1 MGCSMRKKSSKKS
14 INKKKLLI
22 ISVSCLII
30 LIIISVFWLKVFKN
44 NKSNGELFPRTERL
58 NLAMKDDESVVGWI
72 KVNGTNID
80 YAVHLGNARS
90 NNDIIWTNDTL
101 SNGENRKTILG
112 HNLLNVSKKPLV
124 NAKSL
129 TRFEPLMAYVYQDFV
144 KDHLYIQYVDIDSE
158 ESLYKIY
165 AISFYEGSEDD
176 GESYTEE
183 KDITNYINKVKKASI
198 YDLNVDVNY
207 KDELITLATCTRYF
221 GVDGPKHFKIDAR
234 KVRKN
239 EKISN
244 YSVKKSNNYDIMNK
258 E

>member
-1 MGCSMRKKSSKKS
+1 M
-14 INKKKLLI
+14 KKKINEKNKSNGQNKILI
-22 ISVSCLII
+22 IGIMCLII
-30 LIIISVFWLKVFKN
+30 FVIIGIFCAKIFKN
-44 NKSNGELFPRTERL
+44 DKSNGELFPRTDRL
-58 NLAMKDDESVVGWI
+58 RVYRNDDDSVVGWI

-80 YAVHLGNARS
+80 YAVHLGNTNS

-101 SNGENRKTILG
+101 ANGENRKIVLG
-112 HNLLNVSKKPLV
+112 HNILNVSKKPLV
-124 NAKSL
+124 NAKML

-144 KDHLYIQYVDIDSE
+144 QEHLYIQYVDIDSE

-165 AISFYEGSEDD
+165 AISFYSGDEDV
-176 GESYTEE
+176 GESYTDE
-183 KDITNYINKVKKASI
+183 KDITNYIEKVRKASI
-198 YDLNVDVNY
+198 YDLDVDVDY
-207 KDELITLATCTRYF
+207 QDELITLATCTRYF
-221 GVDGPKHFKIDAR
+221 GVNGPKHFKIDAR